1 MSAALKRRFNF
12 ETVRPLTDRAFEVEL
27 ISHQLA
33 AALGDQ
39 AGAACGSTATCSS
52 CWSPRS
58 RTCGAGGRPTACR
71 SKAPET
77 VMSTAEAVNVAHA
90 AALEARYLGTGAVT
104 GAGIARQLAGV
115 ALKDSAEDAA
125 RLRYYVDTVVRERAR
140 TDARWREFLGAAT
153 DLWG

>member
-1 MSAALKRRFNF
+1 
-12 ETVRPLTDRAFEVEL
+12 
-27 ISHQLA
+27 
-33 AALGDQ
+33 
-39 AGAACGSTATCSS
+39 
-52 CWSPRS
+52 
-58 RTCGAGGRPTACR
+58 
-71 SKAPET
+71 
-77 VMSTAEAVNVAHA
+77 MSTAEAVYVAHA

-115 ALKDSAEDAA
+115 VLKDSAEDAA